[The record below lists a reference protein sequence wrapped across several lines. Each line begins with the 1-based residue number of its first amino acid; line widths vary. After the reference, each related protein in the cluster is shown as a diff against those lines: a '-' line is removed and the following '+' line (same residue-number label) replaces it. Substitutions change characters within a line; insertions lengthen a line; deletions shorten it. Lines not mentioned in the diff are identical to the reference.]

1 MWKSSRD
8 VVFTI
13 RSLFEWTAICAL
25 TAYVF
30 YRSMT
35 AFFILLPGIIPY
47 TGYRSRQAEQNRKK
61 LLSMQFRESI
71 LAVSTALNAG
81 YSVENAFIEAYHD
94 MKEMY
99 GDDAPI
105 TREFYR
111 IVLRLRDNEQ
121 IEYIIRDFGR
131 RSEIE
136 DINDFAAVFE
146 AAKRIGGDMTK
157 IIKRAS
163 ANISEKID
171 VKREIE
177 TSMSARKLEL
187 RVMEAV
193 PFGILLYLQTGSSGF
208 ISILYRDMTG
218 RLLMTAALTVYL
230 AGVYMA
236 EKIINIEV

>member
-1 MWKSSRD
+1 MWKSSKD
-8 VVFTI
+8 AAFMI
-13 RSLFEWTAICAL
+13 RILFEWTALCAL

-30 YRSMT
+30 YRSLP
-35 AFFILLPGIIPY
+35 AFAVLLPGIFPY
-47 TGYRSRQAEQNRKK
+47 AKYRRSREEQNRRS

-81 YSVENAFIEAYHD
+81 YSVENAFIEAYRD

-105 TREFYR
+105 TLEYYR

-121 IEYIIRDFGR
+121 IEYIIRDLGR

-157 IIKRAS
+157 IIKKAS

-177 TSMSARKLEL
+177 TSMSARRLEL
-187 RVMEAV
+187 RVMEVV
-193 PFGILLYLQTGSSGF
+193 PFAILLYLQTGSSDF
-208 ISILYRDMTG
+208 ISILYRDIAG
-218 RLLMTAALTVYL
+218 RMLMTAALAVYL

>member
-1 MWKSSRD
+1 M
-8 VVFTI
+8 I
-13 RSLFEWTAICAL
+13 RILSEWAALSAL

-30 YRSMT
+30 YRSII
-35 AFFILLPGIIPY
+35 AFIAMLPGIIPY
-47 TGYRSRQAEQNRKK
+47 ARMRSGQNRAAERA
-61 LLSMQFRESI
+61 LLSVQFRESI

-99 GDDAPI
+99 GTDAPI
-105 TREFYR
+105 TREYHK

-121 IEYIIRDFGR
+121 IEYIIRDMGR
-131 RSEIE
+131 DSGIE

-146 AAKRIGGDMTK
+146 SAKRIGGDMTK

-177 TSMSARKLEL
+177 TSLSARRLEL
-187 RVMEAV
+187 KVMEIV
-193 PFGILLYLQTGSSGF
+193 PFGILLYLQSGSSDL
-208 ISILYRDMTG
+208 ISILYQGAAG
-218 RLLMTAALTVYL
+218 RLLMTAALAVY
-230 AGVYMA
+230 AFGVWMA
-236 EKIINIEV
+236 ERIINIEV

>member
-8 VVFTI
+8 AAFMI
-13 RSLFEWTAICAL
+13 RILFEWTAICAL

-30 YRSMT
+30 YRSIP
-35 AFFILLPGIIPY
+35 AFAILFPGIVPY
-47 TGYRSRQAEQNRKK
+47 AGWRTAQAERARKT

-105 TREFYR
+105 TAEFYR

-177 TSMSARKLEL
+177 TSMSARRLEL
-187 RVMEAV
+187 RVMEVV
-193 PFGILLYLQTGSSGF
+193 PFGILLYLQTGSSDF
-208 ISILYRDMTG
+208 ISILYSGITG
-218 RLLMTAALTVYL
+218 RVLMTAALAVYL
-230 AGVYMA
+230 AGVFMA
-236 EKIINIEV
+236 ERIINIEV

>member
-1 MWKSSRD
+1 M
-8 VVFTI
+8 I
-13 RSLFEWTAICAL
+13 RILFEWTALCAL

-30 YRSMT
+30 YRSLP
-35 AFFILLPGIIPY
+35 AFAVLLPGIFPY
-47 TGYRSRQAEQNRKK
+47 AKYRRSWEEQNRRS

-81 YSVENAFIEAYHD
+81 YSVENAFIEAYRD

-105 TREFYR
+105 TLEFYR

-121 IEYIIRDFGR
+121 IEYIIRDLGR

-157 IIKRAS
+157 IIKKAS

-177 TSMSARKLEL
+177 TSMSARRLEL
-187 RVMEAV
+187 RVMEVV
-193 PFGILLYLQTGSSGF
+193 PFGILLYLQTGSSDF
-208 ISILYRDMTG
+208 ISILYRDIAG
-218 RLLMTAALTVYL
+218 RMLMTAALAVYL